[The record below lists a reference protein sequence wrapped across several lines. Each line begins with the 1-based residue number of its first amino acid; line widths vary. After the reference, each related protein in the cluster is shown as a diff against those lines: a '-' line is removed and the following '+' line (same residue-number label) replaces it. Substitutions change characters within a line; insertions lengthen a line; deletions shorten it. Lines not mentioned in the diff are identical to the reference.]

1 MTAARAMAVVA
12 LLAGPAVAQGR
23 DPHVVARYDGKYV
36 GAPWVGKLTA
46 ALPRTC
52 ADALAVVCERL
63 GVPRSSVDASRIT
76 VVLTDAASGTEAR
89 FPALDPAPAYT
100 ATRPDDRAASQGVV
114 LFTEWLGRAHGWA
127 VDGILRHEFTHCVLA
142 QRLPAGA
149 ALPAWVEEGLA
160 VWASGDGD
168 AFVRRSALFRALRRD
183 TESVC
188 DGLESLVS
196 DGHRGADYAEDYLA
210 FVYLSELAGEGAV
223 RSFVT
228 QLLAGKGFAEAIHG
242 ACQRGWAAF
251 HAGARIHATARL
263 TGQKDP
269 ALKAAIATLRA
280 ANARRDQETLTLAT
294 RFLAEHPKAPE
305 VGAVLFVRAAAL
317 TNLRKVEPGLE
328 AFQQALDRG
337 SPFDDGALFY
347 VATLHGAA
355 GNHAAAVAAWE
366 ELVRDHP
373 ATPRLPEAGFDWG
386 FALQVAGRADEAK
399 RVLAKCLATWPQP
412 RDPKRQERARAVL
425 AKG

>member
-1 MTAARAMAVVA
+1 MRAAPAVLLA
-12 LLAGPAVAQGR
+12 LLATPAVAQGR
-23 DPHVVARYDGKYV
+23 DPHVVARYEGKYA
-36 GAPWVGKLTA
+36 GAPWVQTLLA
-46 ALPRTC
+46 DLPRK
-52 ADALAVVCERL
+52 AGDALAVACERL
-63 GVPRSSVDASRIT
+63 GVPRSSVDGTRIT

-89 FPALDPAPAYT
+89 FPALDPAPAFT
-100 ATRPDDRAASQGVV
+100 ATRPEDRAASQSVV
-114 LFTEWLGRAHGWA
+114 LFTEWLGRSHGWA
-127 VDGILRHEFTHCVLA
+127 VDGILRHELTHAVLA
-142 QRLPAGA
+142 QRLPAA
-149 ALPAWVEEGLA
+149 VALPAWVEEGLA

-196 DGHRGADYAEDYLA
+196 DLHRGADYAEDYLA
-210 FVYLSELAGEGAV
+210 FVYLTELGGEGAV
-223 RSFVT
+223 RSFVA
-228 QLLAGKGFAEAIHG
+228 QLIAGKGFAEAIHG

-251 HAGARIHATARL
+251 HAGARLHATARL

-269 ALKAAIATLRA
+269 ALKAAIAVLRA

-294 RFLAEHPKAPE
+294 RFLAEHGKAPE

-317 TNLRKVEPGLE
+317 VNLRKLDEGLV

-337 SPFDDGALFY
+337 SQFDDGALFY
-347 VATLHGAA
+347 VATLQGAA

-366 ELVRDHP
+366 ELARDHP
-373 ATPRLPEAGFDWG
+373 ETPRLPEAAFDWG
-386 FALQVAGRADEAK
+386 FALDAAGRTDDAR

-412 RDPKRQERARAVL
+412 RDPKRFDRARALL
-425 AKG
+425 AKE